1 MKYILNPKNIDE
13 MKNNVIIQMNNIS
26 YYISINDFE
35 SAEIKAAYLLSEL
48 NDIQRYKISIELFD
62 TEKL

>member
-1 MKYILNPKNIDE
+1 MSYIVNPKNIDE
-13 MKNNVIIQMNNIS
+13 MKNNVIFQMNNIS